1 MINSAN
7 AAASAAPA
15 PTTTTT
21 TTTTIAMPKVLS
33 ANIDLNSNLT
43 KPING
48 KNIGENN
55 NAKQKKQ
62 KKVNLDGLKSELA
75 IDEHRITLT
84 ELCERFSTN
93 IDTVLL
99 QSKFLYKTILIL
111 SFG

>member
-43 KPING
+43 KPTNG

-55 NAKQKKQ
+55 SAKKK

-93 IDTVLL
+93 IDTVTYLT
-99 QSKFLYKTILIL
+99 K
-111 SFG
+111 

>member
-1 MINSAN
+1 MLTMNKAAN
-7 AAASAAPA
+7 VAAAAAPA
-15 PTTTTT
+15 PTTT

-43 KPING
+43 KPTNG

-55 NAKQKKQ
+55 SAKKKK
-62 KKVNLDGLKSELA
+62 KKVNLDGLKSELT

-93 IDTVLL
+93 IDTVIYLT
-99 QSKFLYKTILIL
+99 K
-111 SFG
+111 